1 MNSFRRNL
9 ALRNFR
15 WVNLLSWVN
24 HIWAKLGEGF
34 ARGWLRGLKK
44 TMVSCLVDIKKIFW
58 KHLSDC
64 LWITQTWCWLIYV
77 QILTYC
83 IYLSC
88 FFFKLKNFNLV
99 LCSDVFFVRYFPE
112 YSRISYLDS
121 HLLVNLD
128 SRDSLLRIDLNF
140 DGYQKF
146 FRVLCLI
153 VLNWV
158 SLTSLFRVFFLEN
171 TWNFLFSSLPEACP
185 WILQSFELSFFLWF
199 SRFKGIYVETWNAE
213 HDEFISLY
221 FNVLFSLANIS
232 IFFFIIA
239 TTDKSWMK
247 QLETKK
253 LRAVI

>member
-1 MNSFRRNL
+1 MFL
-9 ALRNFR
+9 
-15 WVNLLSWVN
+15 
-24 HIWAKLGEGF
+24 
-34 ARGWLRGLKK
+34 
-44 TMVSCLVDIKKIFW
+44 
-58 KHLSDC
+58 
-64 LWITQTWCWLIYV
+64 
-77 QILTYC
+77 
-83 IYLSC
+83 
-88 FFFKLKNFNLV
+88 FFFKLKKFNLV
-99 LCSDVFFVRYFPE
+99 LCSEVLFVRYFPE

-185 WILQSFELSFFLWF
+185 WILQSCELSFFCGF
-199 SRFKGIYVETWNAE
+199 YARFKGIYVKTLKYKLINSSCSAF
-213 HDEFISLY
+213 H
-221 FNVLFSLANIS
+221 VLFSLANIS